1 MTTILFRTN
10 EPNLSSKLCLDTALS
25 LYMSSDSRLIIET
38 AGGKDFISANT
49 IEDERFEL
57 LLTSGYAEGKL
68 DLSAA
73 DYGLFDE
80 YEPITN
86 IDPEEEDNDND

>member
-25 LYMSSDSRLIIET
+25 LYMSSDGRLIIET

-80 YEPITN
+80 HEPITN